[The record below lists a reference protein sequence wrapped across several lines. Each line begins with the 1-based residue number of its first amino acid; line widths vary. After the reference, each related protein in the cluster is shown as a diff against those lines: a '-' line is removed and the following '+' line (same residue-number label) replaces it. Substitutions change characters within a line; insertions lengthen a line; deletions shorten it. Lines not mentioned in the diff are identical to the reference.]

1 MMGLLIVRRIARSRR
16 IHLGHIAF
24 CALIFCTIYVLLY
37 QDLGISLP
45 ALEYDESLVEV
56 PLRYVFLR
64 LFILK
69 LRNAFVEKYHL
80 NQTL

>member
-1 MMGLLIVRRIARSRR
+1 MMGLIVRRIARSRR

-24 CALIFCTIYVLLY
+24 CALIFCAIYVLLY

-64 LFILK
+64 LFKLK

>member
-1 MMGLLIVRRIARSRR
+1 MMGLIVRRIARSRR

-24 CALIFCTIYVLLY
+24 CALIFCAIYVLLY